1 MASGGLAA
9 YARGVANLNP
19 LSLFNH
25 QKAVDR
31 RRRLVRSIKAKADA
45 QRNPSER
52 FADSLTGFFGTPAFL
67 IGNLFFFLIW
77 LLWNVGA
84 LGLPVFDPFPYV
96 LLITVVSIEAIVLSI
111 VVLVSQNR
119 ASRVADLREEVNLQ
133 VSIMVEEEITKV
145 MELLVLVLEQ
155 HGVDVSTDKR
165 LQQMLSP
172 LREGAVEERIARE
185 LGDLPS
191 PSKK

>member
-1 MASGGLAA
+1 MPAA
-9 YARGVANLNP
+9 YAKYVPNLNP

-45 QRNPSER
+45 QRSVSER

-67 IGNLFFFLIW
+67 IGNLLFFLAW
-77 LLWNVGA
+77 LLWNGGV
-84 LGLPVFDPFPYV
+84 LGVPVFDPFPYV

-165 LQQMLSP
+165 LQQMLNP
-172 LREGAVEERIARE
+172 LREGAVEQRVAKE
-185 LGDLPS
+185 LGEVAS
-191 PSKK
+191 SQRK